1 MYRLYPL
8 NTPPRFRRIYCSCTG
23 AVFFSGQ
30 TIKDLTE
37 DMSEIQ
43 YFMKYLGCYFGL
55 TTPAT
60 S

>member
-1 MYRLYPL
+1 MYLQDSAES
-8 NTPPRFRRIYCSCTG
+8 TA
-23 AVFFSGQ
+23 AVHGRCFFSGQ